1 MQVGIRPGNGTIREG
16 SFFIDN
22 GRGLMQMLDGSAV
35 PVIVRKGRS
44 GDGIS
49 EKHVRIISKLIPIRD
64 AVREVLK
71 AQETD
76 RPWRDLQVRLRIAWS
91 SFVRDFGPINHTTV
105 SIQEDAETGE
115 AKETHRQPN
124 LAPFRD
130 DPDCWLVA
138 SIENYDLET
147 DTAKPGPIFATRV
160 IAPPISPVITS
171 AADALAVVLNERGH
185 VDLDHIA
192 ELLHR
197 DVPPLSP
204 ISAARFFAIPPTDP
218 GKRPTPIFPAR
229 FAPSSPPRRLQRS
242 LIRRTSAMSAP

>member
-1 MQVGIRPGNGTIREG
+1 MNQWFARHPDFVLGTHALTSGPFGETYTCRSRGDDLEAALAAAIDLLPADLYDGEPTLIDIDLEDELAEIVDLQPKGGPVREG
-16 SFFIDN
+16 SFFLDHSK
-22 GRGLMQMLDGSAV
+22 GLMQMLDGAATS
-35 PVIVRKGRS
+35 VIVRKGRT

-49 EKHVRIISKLIPIRD
+49 EKHVRIIRKLIPIRD

-115 AKETHRQPN
+115 VKETHRQPN

-138 SIENYDLET
+138 SIEDYDLET
-147 DTAKPGPIFATRV
+147 DTAKPGPIFSERV
-160 IAPPISPVITS
+160 IAPPARRPS
-171 AADALAVVLNERGH
+171 
-185 VDLDHIA
+185 
-192 ELLHR
+192 HR
-197 DVPPLSP
+197 
-204 ISAARFFAIPPTDP
+204 R
-218 GKRPTPIFPAR
+218 
-229 FAPSSPPRRLQRS
+229 QMRS
-242 LIRRTSAMSAP
+242 LSC